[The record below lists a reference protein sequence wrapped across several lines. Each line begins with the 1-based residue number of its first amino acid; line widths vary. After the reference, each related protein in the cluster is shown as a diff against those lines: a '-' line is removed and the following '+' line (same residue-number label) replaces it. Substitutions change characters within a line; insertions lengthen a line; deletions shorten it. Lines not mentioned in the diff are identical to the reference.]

1 MHCCSTHSAL
11 CRCRNLHTVLYY
23 TIMRTVP
30 NGSLMEIYCITYRL
44 LLFILYVILLVDILY
59 ITEPQSVEVFILT
72 NVSAVF
78 IENKYNSHYRST
90 ILLEFLGECRLRC
103 DLRKVNKCT
112 QGCVSSDLILR
123 PFSWS
128 IPLLHSITGK
138 LFPGPAVTA
147 FLPHVF

>member
-1 MHCCSTHSAL
+1 MYVWKCVKHHIWHVRFSNLQLGTLRKVYKRAEFQMHCCSTHSAL
-11 CRCRNLHTVLYY
+11 CRCRNLPTVLYY

-72 NVSAVF
+72 NVSAAF

-112 QGCVSSDLILR
+112 
-123 PFSWS
+123 
-128 IPLLHSITGK
+128 
-138 LFPGPAVTA
+138 
-147 FLPHVF
+147 